1 MSKLLGQ
8 LLMDSLAVLNN
19 KEFNPIKFV
28 PRPYQKQLDEMIEQ
42 ENTDDQINIKP
53 IFISWCRRCGK
64 DQWAFSRAVKKCLE
78 TPNFRVMY
86 IFPTAKQGRKNILEG
101 VTIDGQRW
109 IESVVDVSVIQK
121 TKTGALYYN
130 DGSIKFKNGS
140 IIDIYGDDADSIV
153 GSNINML
160 IISEAAMV
168 REQTFDYLYPST
180 QKVRGEVICISTPRL
195 NSWFNKKFLDPD
207 ANIIKSK
214 LTAYEAIDNDGNRI
228 YTDEELEHT
237 KTLMSEE
244 QFSSEYMCDM
254 TAFNETSI
262 YGKSLKRATWIPM
275 PNVELKQVFI
285 SFDLGLSDNC
295 AMVFGIYE
303 DDKIKII
310 NHYRNREQPT
320 QHYIDYIVKWCY
332 SNRVPK
338 ELVHIILPQDGGST
352 MDFVRYLASRAEVYR
367 AAGFKV
373 SILNYISI
381 LRGIEITRTGIENGD
396 IQFVNNATLKN
407 FVEIIKGYEWKTSVT
422 GEVLFTPK
430 HGTGYSASNDA
441 DALEYL
447 SIFFLYEKYRL
458 ANSYESGVVFQK

>member
-1 MSKLLGQ
+1 MDKLTILNSK
-8 LLMDSLAVLNN
+8 DI
-19 KEFNPIKFV
+19 NPMKFV
-28 PRPYQKQLDEMIEQ
+28 PRPYQSELTKIIEQ
-42 ENTDDQINIKP
+42 ENAKDNVTRKP

-64 DQWAFSRAVKKCLE
+64 DQWAFSRAVEKCLAN
-78 TPNFRVMY
+78 PNFRVMY

-109 IESVVDVSVIQK
+109 IESVVDTEVIQK
-121 TKTGALYYN
+121 TKTGSLYYN

-140 IIDIYGDDADSIV
+140 VIDIYGDDANSIV

-160 IISEAAMV
+160 VISEAAMV

-180 QKVRGEVICISTPRL
+180 QKVQGEVICISTPRL

-207 ANIIKSK
+207 VDIIKSK
-214 LTAYEAIDNDGNRI
+214 VTAYDAYDNDGVRI
-228 YTDEELEHT
+228 YSDEELEAI

-244 QFSSEYMCDM
+244 QFASEYMCDM

-262 YGKSLKRATWIPM
+262 YGKSLKKATWITM
-275 PNVELKQVFI
+275 PSVELKQVFI

-310 NHYRNREQPT
+310 HHHRNREKPT
-320 QHYIDYIVKWCY
+320 QYYIEYINNWCMR
-332 SNRVPK
+332 NRVPR
-338 ELVHIILPQDGGST
+338 ELIHIILPQDGGST

-367 AAGFKV
+367 SAGFKV
-373 SILNYISI
+373 SILNFISI
-381 LRGIEITRTGIENGD
+381 LRGIEITRTAIENGD
-396 IQFVNNATLKN
+396 LVFVNNQTLKD
-407 FVEIIKGYEWKTSVT
+407 FTEILKGYEWKTSIT

-447 SIFFLYEKYRL
+447 SIFFLYEKYRIS
-458 ANSYESGVVFQK
+458 NTYESGVVFQK